1 MITWPASVLARRS
14 GLSPDGVH
22 WPCPTMPQRPSDQ
35 VGMRRKESEAELGKY
50 TFVFKTPAT
59 CDSESHHWGV
69 IHTSLACYHV
79 YISVVFPSRH
89 LGFEHFLPWE
99 HLDLIHHPLLPQ
111 RSLAKDVGSFLMK
124 NSNASQRTIPL
135 SKDWILNHASS
146 CRHWYI
152 CVYTSCSKYTYYYI
166 ACYILFL
173 SKTLLANVWYWPP
186 SDF

>member
-69 IHTSLACYHV
+69 LHTSLACYHV

-135 SKDWILNHASS
+135 SKD
-146 CRHWYI
+146 
-152 CVYTSCSKYTYYYI
+152 
-166 ACYILFL
+166 
-173 SKTLLANVWYWPP
+173 
-186 SDF
+186 